1 MKIVSVISLTQLAI
15 TAMATPQ
22 EVFNS
27 LYEGSS
33 YETGDAPV
41 DLQVNGDLPSYLQGS
56 IIHNGCG
63 SFSVGERSLSHVFG
77 KFSLF
82 SLVAVVLFVQRA
94 LPWPYNYNLN
104 SLT

>member
-77 KFSLF
+77 EFSLF
-82 SLVAVVLFVQRA
+82 FFFGSCFVC
-94 LPWPYNYNLN
+94 LCNVPCHGH
-104 SLT
+104 TITI